1 MEETNFLQNIYSIL
15 VLIFTTPFYLEMFI
29 FFAASLFMMIIF
41 MIKKDKKVRKIL
53 FIIYLTL
60 IILLFGYYGKFLL
73 YLFDK
78 IVDLI
83 FSIVYFPN
91 VVIYFLILIIVN
103 INAIFSIFNTYSK
116 IKFLSQ
122 KEVLAINII
131 NLFSFCL
138 TYLFFFIILETVISN
153 DLDFFSQNSLYAN
166 SIFLML
172 VQASSIMFVLN
183 AIIISLII
191 IYSKLVSLKNNKVK
205 NNANENIVNDNEQLL
220 ENNNKF
226 SENVQDNNFSQNN
239 ISFDNNVNNSMYV
252 NYDNKDTNQQN

>member
-122 KEVLAINII
+122 K
-131 NLFSFCL
+131 
-138 TYLFFFIILETVISN
+138 
-153 DLDFFSQNSLYAN
+153 
-166 SIFLML
+166 
-172 VQASSIMFVLN
+172 
-183 AIIISLII
+183 
-191 IYSKLVSLKNNKVK
+191 
-205 NNANENIVNDNEQLL
+205 
-220 ENNNKF
+220 
-226 SENVQDNNFSQNN
+226 
-239 ISFDNNVNNSMYV
+239 
-252 NYDNKDTNQQN
+252 

>member
-41 MIKKDKKVRKIL
+41 MIKKYKKVRKIL

-116 IKFLSQ
+116 I
-122 KEVLAINII
+122 
-131 NLFSFCL
+131 
-138 TYLFFFIILETVISN
+138 
-153 DLDFFSQNSLYAN
+153 
-166 SIFLML
+166 
-172 VQASSIMFVLN
+172 
-183 AIIISLII
+183 
-191 IYSKLVSLKNNKVK
+191 
-205 NNANENIVNDNEQLL
+205 
-220 ENNNKF
+220 
-226 SENVQDNNFSQNN
+226 
-239 ISFDNNVNNSMYV
+239 
-252 NYDNKDTNQQN
+252 